1 VNSVGELGSLAL
13 LDSRHRLC
21 SPPVRFVATASKWC
35 AATAHDHSILVD
47 YFGRQLVADRN
58 AAGGADAIVAA
69 GNFGSEMARDEE
81 VGQPTS
87 WQGRVFGGDFE
98 GHEMSRQARVNAGD
112 TVTPEYEVQFMYEEK
127 PMRRLRGGQ
136 NQGRVVGAASVS
148 VASVSSV
155 GRTVV
160 RPIGEPALGVM
171 GGLLQPVSS
180 PAEPPVSSLSGS
192 FANPSTTAPAPF
204 GDVLAGDVSP
214 LAYAAP
220 AAMEVVPSR
229 PAAVSVLPRGRA
241 GSANRNQHT

>member
-1 VNSVGELGSLAL
+1 VNSVGELESFGLSY
-13 LDSRHRLC
+13 SRHRVC
-21 SPPVRFVATASKWC
+21 SPPERFVATAPKWC
-35 AATAHDHSILVD
+35 VATAHDHSILVD
-47 YFGRQLVADRN
+47 YFGRRSVADRN
-58 AAGGADAIVAA
+58 AAGGADAIVVA
-69 GNFGSEMARDEE
+69 GKFGSEMARDEE
-81 VGQPTS
+81 VGRPTS
-87 WQGRVFGGDFE
+87 WQGRVFGGGFE
-98 GHEMSRQARVNAGD
+98 VHEMSWQEQVNAGD

-127 PMRRLRGGQ
+127 PTRGSRDGL
-136 NQGRVVGAASVS
+136 NQGRVVGAAPVS

-155 GRTVV
+155 VRAQV

-214 LAYAAP
+214 LTYAAR